1 MKKVTVSF
9 NGMSFE
15 EFSRQSATLFI
26 EEVEGDVVFYSCGT
40 IVSNGKVLNPDGQ
53 QINFGCIKGSAIL
66 KTFHIRYRRF
76 GKLPCRPLSLPHSF
90 SFSRVELSPQRSK
103 LGEDYKVAGFQYSR
117 VYPPPRTPPARYSE
131 RGCSTNQI
139 LININILT

>member
-53 QINFGCIKGSAIL
+53 QINFGCIKGSAIF
-66 KTFHIRYRRF
+66 KDF
-76 GKLPCRPLSLPHSF
+76 P
-90 SFSRVELSPQRSK
+90 
-103 LGEDYKVAGFQYSR
+103 YS
-117 VYPPPRTPPARYSE
+117 V
-131 RGCSTNQI
+131 
-139 LININILT
+139 